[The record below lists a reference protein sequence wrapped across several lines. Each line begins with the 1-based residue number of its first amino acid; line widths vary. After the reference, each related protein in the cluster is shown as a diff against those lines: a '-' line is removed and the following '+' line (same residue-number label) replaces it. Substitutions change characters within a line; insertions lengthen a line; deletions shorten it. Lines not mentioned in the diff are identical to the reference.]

1 MSKLV
6 QGSVDIFPEL
16 IALVRDFDLDVTEDG
31 FADNNEY
38 FEDLLK
44 PEGSGERD
52 ATRASIKSIFTKRK
66 LISMEAPTKSEKQF
80 LNTWNGDGADSE
92 ATPGLPPAGDFVD
105 SFVESAKDI
114 LAATLS
120 QPKKLGA
127 NVLDGDMF
135 ADLAQE
141 IVENINDKP
150 VDLHSALHSI
160 FNGVCRRAAMNAR
173 ETVTVDIA
181 EIKEKLP
188 LHLDEL
194 QPLLNAVQAKAHIA
208 YNAKANDSGVPA
220 DDECREEHLG
230 ELNEVLEYQ
239 SQFVLKE
246 NEKVILET
254 IQEKVSEFEDRLRT
268 SVDAFVEGCAD
279 NLTDYYD
286 MHDEEEK
293 KLAEEFGMAI
303 KIAPTEMFDKAMD
316 KFIAM
321 SKDLRKRNIEKAR
334 LRQLAEAEKKQKM
347 MLAGAGMLIIVAIG
361 IDGDPFDEL
370 WACLRILWFL
380 PIIAVGV
387 GIYVAMYQQMPPYAG
402 EAVSVAM
409 QYGNM
414 AKQAI
419 QAKPKKEKTKEE

>member
-1 MSKLV
+1 
-6 QGSVDIFPEL
+6 
-16 IALVRDFDLDVTEDG
+16 
-31 FADNNEY
+31 
-38 FEDLLK
+38 
-44 PEGSGERD
+44 
-52 ATRASIKSIFTKRK
+52 
-66 LISMEAPTKSEKQF
+66 
-80 LNTWNGDGADSE
+80 
-92 ATPGLPPAGDFVD
+92 
-105 SFVESAKDI
+105 
-114 LAATLS
+114 
-120 QPKKLGA
+120 
-127 NVLDGDMF
+127 
-135 ADLAQE
+135 
-141 IVENINDKP
+141 VENINDKP

-160 FNGVCRRAAMNAR
+160 FNGVCRRAAMSAR

-181 EIKEKLP
+181 EIKDRLP

-268 SVDAFVEGCAD
+268 SVDAFVEKCVD
-279 NLTDYYD
+279 NLTEYYD

-293 KLAEEFGMAI
+293 KLCEEFGMAI

-414 AKQAI
+414 AKEAI